1 MPYYAV
7 AKGKNNG
14 IFNTW
19 TECSE
24 SVKGFSGAI
33 YKKFD
38 KMSDAE
44 SFIENQ
50 YFLNIVYKEK
60 PDYKEEPDYYIYT
73 DGACSNN
80 GKTNAIAGIGIYFGE
95 NDSRNLS
102 EKIVEGK
109 QTNNIAELTAILRAY
124 TIIENDIILG
134 KHIAI
139 VTDSEY
145 AMKCVSSYGEKCHKE
160 GWKKDIPNKDLV
172 KKVYELY
179 HDKREFIQ
187 FIHIKAH
194 TSQTDIHS
202 IGNDGADRLA
212 NMAIG
217 REKCPYET
225 LYR

>member
-7 AKGKNNG
+7 AKGKKTG
-14 IFNTW
+14 IFTTW
-19 TECSE
+19 SECAE

-44 SFIENQ
+44 SFIDNHR
-50 YFLNIVYKEK
+50 K
-60 PDYKEEPDYYIYT
+60 PNTAYKEEHDYYVYT

-80 GKTNAIAGIGIYFGE
+80 GKTNALAGIGIYFGE
-95 NDSRNLS
+95 NDPRNLS
-102 EKIVEGK
+102 ERLVEGK

-124 TIIENDIILG
+124 PIIENDIILG

-145 AMKCVSSYGEKCHKE
+145 AIKCVASYGEKCHKE

-172 KKVYELY
+172 KRVYELY
-179 HDKREFIQ
+179 HDKRECIQ
-187 FIHIKAH
+187 LIHIKAH
-194 TSQTDIHS
+194 TSQTDTHS

-212 NMAIG
+212 NLAIG
-217 REKCPYET
+217 LEKCPYAG
-225 LYR
+225 